1 MTLPGT
7 GDCFRCGEPGHWQDN
22 CPLLKPAA
30 TEDEH
35 LGRINLYIDRWA
47 AGKMTREQ
55 KRVAIS
61 LENKMWHGDNTR
73 RALSYP

>member
-1 MTLPGT
+1 MGIWNS
-7 GDCFRCGEPGHWQDN
+7 GNCFRCDQPGHWVDN
-22 CPLLKPAA
+22 CPLLLPASS
-30 TEDEH
+30 EDEH
-35 LGRINLYIDRWA
+35 LGRIRLYIDRWSE
-47 AGKMTREQ
+47 GKMTREE